1 MVLVGAEH
9 VWGAQQGTLA
19 ASILIM
25 KASKLW
31 TPYAGR
37 GLFLGKQFQGSVT
50 STIVA
55 ALCAAIHG
63 DHFPAFPALLAL
75 PALLVLMVLL
85 VLLVTL

>member
-31 TPYAGR
+31 TSYIGE
-37 GLFLGKQFQGSVT
+37 GGFLGRVIEAEARG
-50 STIVA
+50 
-55 ALCAAIHG
+55 
-63 DHFPAFPALLAL
+63 
-75 PALLVLMVLL
+75 
-85 VLLVTL
+85 